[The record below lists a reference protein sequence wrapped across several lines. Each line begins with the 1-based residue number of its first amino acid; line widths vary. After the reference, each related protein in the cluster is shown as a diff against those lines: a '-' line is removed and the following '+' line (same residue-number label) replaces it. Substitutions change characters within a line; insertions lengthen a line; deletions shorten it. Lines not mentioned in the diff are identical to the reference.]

1 MSKMAKR
8 ICFIGLPMLLVLIYF
23 NFWASDMYIS
33 ETRFSLRSPEGG
45 TSVELL
51 ALFGRPA
58 SSSGADAHVV
68 QQFIESPVLL
78 FDLEQELQLK
88 KHYQNQNSDFF
99 SRLKSDPTREEFLN
113 YFLRQVSIH
122 YDQISGILKLRVRA
136 FNPQMAQT
144 ICGSIVTKSEELVN
158 QLRERAIED
167 SLALTRGEVTKAE
180 DRLSFA
186 QKQLLTFRQ
195 KYNLLDPL
203 AEAGAVQGVVAEL
216 ESSAI
221 KVRAELSEARS
232 YMQEDSARVISLK
245 ARLNSLEEQ
254 SRIERIRLTGTDKKT
269 VSSLAAS
276 YEDLVM
282 EQEFAQK
289 QFLSAM
295 TSLEAARI
303 RAEGQSRYLVAFIK
317 PTLPEEAMWPRRS
330 YSIGVSLAAI
340 LLFYGL
346 GSLIVA
352 AVREHA
358 GV

>member
-1 MSKMAKR
+1 MSKMIKR

-23 NFWASDMYIS
+23 SFWASDMYVS

-45 TSVELL
+45 GSVEFL
-51 ALFGRPA
+51 ALFGQ
-58 SSSGADAHVV
+58 STGSSGADAHVI

-78 FDLEQELQLK
+78 ADLDQELQLK
-88 KHYQNQNSDFF
+88 KHYQDSKSDYF
-99 SRLKSDPTREEFLN
+99 SRLKSDPTKEEFLK
-113 YFLRQVSIH
+113 YFLKQVSIH
-122 YDQISGILKLRVRA
+122 YDQMSGILKLKVRA
-136 FNPQMAQT
+136 FTPEMAQV
-144 ICGSIVTKSEELVN
+144 ICQSILTKSESLVN
-158 QLRERAIED
+158 QLRERAMVD

-180 DRLSFA
+180 GRLSFA

-276 YEDLVM
+276 YEDLVL

-317 PTLPEEAMWPRRS
+317 PTLPEESMWPRRS